1 MVRFDPANSAFF
13 AITIAAAGLAQITS
27 TPLVLV
33 TAGWIVALSAIWVSR
48 TAFDFLTSS
57 IEQARIYNS
66 NPAPTCL
73 IDTYFKIRRANDA
86 FSVLLGLEKSEVMG
100 KLCWLIMPGPSCATS
115 KCPMLRILDGES
127 PVEME
132 EDREARDGQVLACS
146 IQASPFH
153 DKEGKI
159 TGIIVTVH
167 DVSERKRLERHLA
180 HSATHDPLTDLPN
193 RTLFLDRLSQAIAR
207 AKRTGQRLATIFIDL
222 DRFKEI
228 NDTLGHEAGD
238 RLLQEIALRIQS
250 ILRTTDSVARLGGD
264 EFLVLVNEIST
275 VDNAV
280 EIARKIMEAI
290 RLPVILGG
298 SAAGVEASIGI
309 AVYPEDG
316 EEGLALIRHA
326 DLAMYDAKKS
336 DGHPIR
342 RYLPI
347 AKSIPPEREASS
359 GI

>member
-13 AITIAAAGLAQITS
+13 AITIAAAGLAQIAS

-73 IDTYFKIRRANDA
+73 IDTYFRIRRTNDA
-86 FSVLLGLEKSEVMG
+86 FSVLLGLEKSEVIG

-115 KCPMLRILDGES
+115 KCPMLRILDGEN

-159 TGIIVTVH
+159 TGIILTVH
-167 DVSERKRLERHLA
+167 DISERKRLERHLA

-238 RLLQEIALRIQS
+238 RLLQEIALGFNPFC
-250 ILRTTDSVARLGGD
+250 AR
-264 EFLVLVNEIST
+264 
-275 VDNAV
+275 
-280 EIARKIMEAI
+280 
-290 RLPVILGG
+290 
-298 SAAGVEASIGI
+298 
-309 AVYPEDG
+309 
-316 EEGLALIRHA
+316 
-326 DLAMYDAKKS
+326 
-336 DGHPIR
+336 PIR
-342 RYLPI
+342 SPALEETSSWSWSTRSPRLTTPSRSPG
-347 AKSIPPEREASS
+347 KSWRRFAFLSS
-359 GI
+359 WAGARQGWKRVSG